1 MPPVLPGTP
10 DRLGAPDAPLS
21 IVTPH
26 LHTEILGAEL
36 SFYTRAQGGRSG
48 PTPGRTFRLKSN
60 GKCGRDAGLGAS
72 FAAFQ

>member
-36 SFYTRAQGGRSG
+36 SFYTRAQGGHSG
-48 PTPGRTFRLKSN
+48 QRQAEHSG
-60 GKCGRDAGLGAS
+60 
-72 FAAFQ
+72 